1 MRDPWPPT
9 AMGGVL
15 KTLKTFVAWMPTRSA
30 RHLKC
35 QMFVL
40 GLVLPFEVFGFPS
53 MTDVGSSCRC
63 LPLGV
68 GPQVVPA
75 EKAVLALASQ
85 E

>member
-9 AMGGVL
+9 AMGGVFE
-15 KTLKTFVAWMPTRSA
+15 KTFKTFVAWMPTEKCSA
-30 RHLKC
+30 LKMSK
-35 QMFVL
+35 MFVL
-40 GLVLPFEVFGFPS
+40 GLVLPLES
-53 MTDVGSSCRC
+53 TSTLATVGSSCRC